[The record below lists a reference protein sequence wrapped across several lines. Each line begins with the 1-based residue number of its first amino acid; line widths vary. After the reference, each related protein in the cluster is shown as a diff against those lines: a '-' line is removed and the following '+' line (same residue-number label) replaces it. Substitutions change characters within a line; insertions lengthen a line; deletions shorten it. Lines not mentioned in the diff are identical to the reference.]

1 MQCAWLKFL
10 MKERP
15 YNSLNFRKDNLVR
28 KKGKCSLKDFI
39 LVFTVVDICSEL
51 FVNIKYKSIS

>member
-1 MQCAWLKFL
+1 

-28 KKGKCSLKDFI
+28 KKGKCFLKDFI